1 MRVRASVQYDAS
13 RGRVEAENYFE
24 LIQGTKLDLQA
35 VGGGDGFAVGA
46 LRPGS
51 LLRYPFVRNVPRA
64 GQAGGSVELVLRVAS
79 PAAGVGG
86 VGGEGGGETAAG
98 AGVRLVVYNS
108 STLPAQGGRAS
119 RHRQR
124 LGSCALPRAP
134 GGGDLRAFFD
144 LPCARFP
151 SGAAGSVLHLALA
164 LELEGQLSTPAASAQ
179 GLAAAGTVVTDDSEE
194 LLRIDS
200 WELR

>member
-79 PAAGVGG
+79 PAAAVGG
-86 VGGEGGGETAAG
+86 EGGEGGGEPAG

-108 STLPAQGGRAS
+108 STLPAQGDGAS

-134 GGGDLRAFFD
+134 AGGGDLRAFFD